1 MSALRQI
8 YASNGD
14 SEVPGFLEGARSR
27 DLVEPLSEEEQ
38 QRIHPW
44 SWLKWWDPLYLPS
57 HSPLQERLLL
67 SYTVLLP
74 GTGAAEVPGCAPC
87 SRLPRLTCQPLV
99 RAVAAVLI
107 LSGHWCRDHTAEPSQ
122 MLWQCKLAVQALS
135 KCLSFC
141 FNCRRAAT
149 SPSLPDA
156 QVCPDAQPYR
166 PERAAPQQHAQL
178 RHARTGAPAGA
189 PCHTPCLLPCKIMQ
203 AGPGMRP

>member
-1 MSALRQI
+1 MVRPS
-8 YASNGD
+8 S
-14 SEVPGFLEGARSR
+14 
-27 DLVEPLSEEEQ
+27 
-38 QRIHPW
+38 
-44 SWLKWWDPLYLPS
+44 LPS

-74 GTGAAEVPGCAPC
+74 GTVAAEVPGYAPC
-87 SRLPRLTCQPLV
+87 SHLPRLTRQLLV

-107 LSGHWCRDHTAEPSQ
+107 LSGLQCRDHGAEPSQ

-135 KCLSFC
+135 KCLSSC
-141 FNCRRAAT
+141 FSCRLAAT

-178 RHARTGAPAGA
+178 RHARAGPPAGA
-189 PCHTPCLLPCKIMQ
+189 PCHTPYLLPCYIMQ
-203 AGPGMRP
+203 AGPGMRL